1 MIHIGVQVFINIAV
15 VTNTIPPTGIP
26 LPFISYGGT
35 SILVVMAEMGLV
47 LSVSRKIR
55 M

>member
-1 MIHIGVQVFINIAV
+1 AV

-47 LSVSRKIR
+47 LSVFRKIR

>member
-1 MIHIGVQVFINIAV
+1 M
-15 VTNTIPPTGIP
+15 PPTGIP

-47 LSVSRKIR
+47 LSVFRKIR